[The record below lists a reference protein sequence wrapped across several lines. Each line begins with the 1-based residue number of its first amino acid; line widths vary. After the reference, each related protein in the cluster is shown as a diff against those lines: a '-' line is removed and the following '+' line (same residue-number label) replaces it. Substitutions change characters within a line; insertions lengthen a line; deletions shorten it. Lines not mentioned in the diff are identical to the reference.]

1 MGHRGRARAAR
12 RGKRKIIF
20 VIRRGK
26 PWSASGV
33 LLFRD
38 SKGGD
43 GHPEY
48 RPATASGRQTNKKF
62 HTRQSARMAAHSEG
76 EGQGTEHSQ
85 RSGWSTSSASLPS
98 TVCDP
103 VQHGLGRRFFI
114 ATEEQVCC
122 VRGQRSVIG
131 SRNGHGSGSGATTA
145 WAAGC
150 TRRTRRWCSA
160 ARTGRSHLRSTA
172 LPRRILSWKLLA
184 EAGLRPTLVLL
195 VTMPYR
201 GRRACAAIRRLWPE
215 AEAGCASEPV
225 AFPTTWPV
233 SATPGWSST
242 ATPAGLPLHRTCPR
256 TSTPPTRRWS
266 TPGPPAADPT
276 LTLFLRCTG
285 PGKTRLSSSDPP
297 RAEPG
302 KYRSHPHPRSQGSH
316 CATDTAKI
324 LNRRN
329 SPVSGVSYS
338 AVHHITQ
345 RVAWG
350 GGRCVTMVSL
360 VGRAA
365 GVLYRPRQ

>member
-1 MGHRGRARAAR
+1 M
-12 RGKRKIIF
+12 
-20 VIRRGK
+20 
-26 PWSASGV
+26 

-184 EAGLRPTLVLL
+184 EAGLRPALVLL

-215 AEAGCASEPV
+215 AEGGLRV
-225 AFPTTWPV
+225 RT
-233 SATPGWSST
+233 G
-242 ATPAGLPLHRTCPR
+242 GLPDYLAGIGNARLVIDCHARRFAVAPHVPENVHTAYQALVNAGS
-256 TSTPPTRRWS
+256 TS
-266 TPGPPAADPT
+266 G
-276 LTLFLRCTG
+276 
-285 PGKTRLSSSDPP
+285 
-297 RAEPG
+297 
-302 KYRSHPHPRSQGSH
+302 
-316 CATDTAKI
+316 
-324 LNRRN
+324 
-329 SPVSGVSYS
+329 
-338 AVHHITQ
+338 
-345 RVAWG
+345 
-350 GGRCVTMVSL
+350 
-360 VGRAA
+360 
-365 GVLYRPRQ
+365 